1 MTGRFFP
8 LYFLVG
14 FYFLGPFGSS
24 QAQTASP
31 SLQEIPASQGQA
43 WAQSIQTFEAAVS
56 QQAGDLTKNQE
67 SRAKLHEEISKL
79 EVKTNSLRNQ
89 NSQNLFDQLRLKKL
103 LGDLQDRLEAQ
114 SALEQFWRQNLD
126 SFEQKSLSLLSL
138 YNEEIER
145 QMDLAADGASENHL
159 NSLIGIVRK
168 REALQNLINR
178 FPEASADEKMPPLS
192 LLEKSDDRD
201 LASLETTLDILNQ
214 REKELLEK
222 IEKSDLRE
230 AELNQ
235 EITLQSKMKDLLSD
249 VRKMNEDSSFPRESL
264 NRGDLRTLESQAQ
277 DSNFQREIQNG
288 QKQKAQNQIDLIQ
301 VRQYIQV
308 VQSEIQNL
316 KGRASK

>member
-1 MTGRFFP
+1 MGRFFLLP
-8 LYFLVG
+8 LLIGVLV
-14 FYFLGPFGSS
+14 LGGPGSS
-24 QAQTASP
+24 RAQGPAPSFQA
-31 SLQEIPASQGQA
+31 IPDSQGQE
-43 WAQSIQTFEAAVS
+43 WARSIQTFEADVARRAQDLS
-56 QQAGDLTKNQE
+56 QNQE
-67 SRAKLHEEISKL
+67 RRATLHADISKL
-79 EVKTNSLRNQ
+79 EVKTNALRNQ

-103 LGDLQDRLEAQ
+103 LGDLQDRLESEA
-114 SALEQFWRQNLD
+114 ALEQDWRRNLD
-126 SFEQKSLSLLSL
+126 AFEQKSLSLLSL

-145 QMDLAADGASENHL
+145 QMDLAADGGAENHL
-159 NSLIGIVRK
+159 NALIEVVRK

-178 FPEASADEKMPPLS
+178 FPEASADEKMPPIT

-235 EITLQSKMKDLLSD
+235 EVALQSKMKDLLSD

-264 NRGDLRTLESQAQ
+264 NRGDLQTLETQAQ
-277 DSNFQREIQNG
+277 ASNFQREIQNG
-288 QKQKAQNQIDLIQ
+288 QKQRAQDQTDLVQ

-308 VQSEIQNL
+308 VQDEIQNL